1 MNKKNTLT
9 IDNIKYKKEN
19 NKYYQYD
26 KSKKTWKKISS
37 KAKIDKINDKLEIK
51 KLKLEVKSLK
61 NNNKKNNNKNYNSNS
76 NSKKNI
82 KQTINNNV
90 KSFYSSSQMINI
102 NGFKVKIIDK
112 NGNKKYYL
120 FDNNINDWKE
130 ISHCNFIKLKN
141 NLQEKSFIVRF

>member
-1 MNKKNTLT
+1 MNTKNTLT

-19 NKYYQYD
+19 NNYYQYD
-26 KSKKTWKKISS
+26 KSKKKWKKISS
-37 KAKIDKINDKLEIK
+37 KIKIDKINDKLEIK

-61 NNNKKNNNKNYNSNS
+61 NNNKKNNNKNSNF
-76 NSKKNI
+76 NYKKNI
-82 KQTINNNV
+82 KQTVNNNV
-90 KSFYSSSQMINI
+90 KSFYSSSQMLNI

-130 ISHCNFIKLKN
+130 ISHCNFMKLQN
-141 NLQEKSFIVRF
+141 NLQKKSFIVRF